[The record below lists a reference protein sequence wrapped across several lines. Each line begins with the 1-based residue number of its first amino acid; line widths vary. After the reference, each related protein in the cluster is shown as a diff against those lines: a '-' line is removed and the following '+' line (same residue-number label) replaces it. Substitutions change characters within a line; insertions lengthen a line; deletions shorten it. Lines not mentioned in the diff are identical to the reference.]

1 GRAREPRSRRGRRHS
16 LRASVDQAR
25 SRLTCCLPGQP
36 CHISDPPSVPEVTIM
51 HSNRRDT
58 AKGITDEA
66 KGRVKEAVGKATGN
80 RRLQAEGKI
89 DQAKGKVRKAS
100 GRVKR
105 AARDVGQA
113 VDRATR

>member
-1 GRAREPRSRRGRRHS
+1 MRISPADWVTFDALLAGATFSPLEPNE
-16 LRASVDQAR
+16 
-25 SRLTCCLPGQP
+25 
-36 CHISDPPSVPEVTIM
+36 PEVTIVP
-51 HSNRRDT
+51 SNRRDT
-58 AKGITDEA
+58 AKGITDET

-80 RRLQAEGKI
+80 RRLQVEGKM

-105 AARDVGQA
+105 AARDVKQA

>member
-1 GRAREPRSRRGRRHS
+1 
-16 LRASVDQAR
+16 
-25 SRLTCCLPGQP
+25 
-36 CHISDPPSVPEVTIM
+36 VP
-51 HSNRRDT
+51 SNRRDT

-66 KGRVKEAVGKATGN
+66 KGRVKETVGKATGN
-80 RRLQAEGKI
+80 RRLQAEGNM